1 MHFRDSTVVMECSYP
16 EILPLVTYF
25 CVSHLM
31 GNYSTEDFDVLRS
44 LYKDIT
50 EKLSR
55 NFTPLEIDS
64 SSTGGWF
71 GVKESLLFTLV
82 RSLKPLVIV
91 ETGVAQGVSSYV
103 ILRAIKLNAKGK
115 LISVD
120 LPNRV
125 PTGYSYSDGTQDPV
139 YVPQSLEPGWLVP
152 SEFRLPWT
160 LLIGRSS
167 NVLPTLDL
175 SVDLFFHDSEHS
187 YENMMFE
194 FEWAL
199 LHLSINGIISSDD
212 ISWNT
217 SYYDFM
223 SRHKELHPIFD
234 KYEFGVWNKK
244 TIKI

>member
-1 MHFRDSTVVMECSYP
+1 M
-16 EILPLVTYF
+16 
-25 CVSHLM
+25 
-31 GNYSTEDFDVLRS
+31 
-44 LYKDIT
+44 YKDIT

-55 NFTPLEIDS
+55 NFTRSEIDR

-82 RSLKPLVIV
+82 RSLRPLTIV

-103 ILRAIKLNAKGK
+103 ILRAIKLNGKGK

-125 PTGYSYSDGTQDPV
+125 PTGYAYSDGTQDPV

-152 SEFRLPWT
+152 SELRSSWT
-160 LLIGRSS
+160 LLIGKSS
-167 NVLPTLDL
+167 KVLPTLNSNL
-175 SVDLFFHDSEHS
+175 DLFFHDSEHS

-199 LHLSINGIISSDD
+199 LHLSKNGIISSDD

-217 SYYDFM
+217 SFHDFM
-223 SRHKELHPIFD
+223 SKHKELHPIFD
-234 KYEFGVWNKK
+234 KYEFGAWNKK